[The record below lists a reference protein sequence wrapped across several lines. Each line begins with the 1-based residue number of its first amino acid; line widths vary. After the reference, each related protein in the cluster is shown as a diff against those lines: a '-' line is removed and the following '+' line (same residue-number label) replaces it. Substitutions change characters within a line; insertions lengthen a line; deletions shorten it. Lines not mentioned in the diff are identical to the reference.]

1 MKTKAFL
8 IPALFLMGMLAT
20 SVSCSKS
27 VTDEAITN
35 IETTDGNSTLN
46 IVTRSGDND
55 AKLSYPVVLYLFNGT
70 GQCLATQTL
79 NSSEDAISFQNL
91 RAGTYSVYAIG
102 GADDSRYTIPT
113 QTNATTTALV
123 SLQEGKTHED
133 LMAGH
138 NTVVIGDDETN
149 QLTLALSRKVCQL
162 RTIQV
167 KQVPDD
173 IDAVAIAI
181 TPIREALL
189 LNGDYSGETGIFTL
203 SLNRQGDGRT
213 WENAIPQYMLP
224 SVGNATISIKMTKGT
239 TTKSYSYTCAE
250 PLAAN
255 YIIDILAT
263 YTGSTFNMT
272 GTLTGATWAGE
283 RTITFE
289 FDETNSTGSETS
301 GNNDEPNDP
310 NNDNPGDD
318 TPGEVIN
325 GQAPAEGTS
334 YQGAYVL
341 KSDVN
346 ADNTSTVTLMA
357 AKHVKDLTIP
367 NDPEAATATI
377 NNAIASLAIDGISGW
392 RLPTTDEL
400 DYLTE
405 YCETINENLIALYT
419 QAACNTFSTNGY
431 YFIYLANQTLSSYRS
446 SGKNQSTKYNTDF
459 TNATIVRAVTTLT
472 FKNE

>member
-8 IPALFLMGMLAT
+8 ISALFLMGMLAV

-27 VTDEAITN
+27 VTDEAVTN

-46 IVTRSGDND
+46 IVTRSGDSD

-70 GQCLATQTL
+70 GQCLATQNL

-149 QLTLALSRKVCQL
+149 QLTLALLRKVCQL

-173 IDAVAIAI
+173 IDAVTIAI

-334 YQGAYVL
+334 YQGCYVL
-341 KSDVN
+341 SSVNNSDG
-346 ADNTSTVTLMA
+346 TSTVTLMTPTQTTG
-357 AKHVKDLTIP
+357 LSF
-367 NDPEAATATI
+367 TANNQSSIKTAVD
-377 NNAIASLAIDGISGW
+377 NAISGLAVAGISGW
-392 RLPTTDEL
+392 RLPTLEEMEFLHDNQDEIIDNL
-400 DYLTE
+400 RDLSMTLLSLGNYADYFFTKADG
-405 YCETINENLIALYT
+405 TI
-419 QAACNTFSTNGY
+419 
-431 YFIYLANQTLSSYRS
+431 SSYKIA
-446 SGKNQSTKYNTDF
+446 SGTELNYQDNK
-459 TNATIVRAVTTLT
+459 TIVRAVTTLT
-472 FKNE
+472 FKND

>member
-8 IPALFLMGMLAT
+8 ISALFLMGMLAV

-27 VTDEAITN
+27 VTDEAVTN

-46 IVTRSGDND
+46 IVTRSGDSD

-173 IDAVAIAI
+173 IDAVTIAI

-310 NNDNPGDD
+310 NNDEPGDD

-334 YQGAYVL
+334 YQGCYVL
-341 KSDVN
+341 SSVNNSDG
-346 ADNTSTVTLMA
+346 TSTVTLMTPTQTTG
-357 AKHVKDLTIP
+357 LSF
-367 NDPEAATATI
+367 TANNQSSIKTAVD
-377 NNAIASLAIDGISGW
+377 NAISGLAVAGISGW
-392 RLPTTDEL
+392 RLPTLEEMEL
-400 DYLTE
+400 ITE
-405 YCETINENLIALYT
+405 MANDINENLRDLSM
-419 QAACNTFSTNGY
+419 N
-431 YFIYLANQTLSSYRS
+431 TLSRENSIFYFFTKSDGTISSY
-446 SGKNQSTKYNTDF
+446 KISTGMTLDDLDNK
-459 TNATIVRAVTTLT
+459 TIVRAVTTLT

>member
-1 MKTKAFL
+1 MKTKTFL
-8 IPALFLMGMLAT
+8 IPALLLVGMLFMTA
-20 SVSCSKS
+20 SCSKS
-27 VTDEAITN
+27 VIDEDTTINRTN
-35 IETTDGNSTLN
+35 DGNSTLN

-55 AKLSYPVVLYLFNGT
+55 AKLSYPVVLYVFNSA
-70 GQCLATQTL
+70 GQCIATQTL
-79 NSSEDAISFQNL
+79 SSSEDAVSFQNL

-102 GADDSRYTIPT
+102 GADDSRYTLPS
-113 QTNATTTALV
+113 QANATTSSLV

-138 NTVVIGDDETN
+138 NTVIIGDDETN
-149 QLTLALSRKVCQL
+149 QLTLALSRMVCQL

-167 KQVPDD
+167 NQVPDD

-203 SLNRQGDGRT
+203 SLNRQSDGRT
-213 WENAIPQYMLP
+213 WKNTISQYMLP

-289 FDETNSTGSETS
+289 FDETNSTGSETTD
-301 GNNDEPNDP
+301 GNNTPDDP
-310 NNDNPGDD
+310 GNDNPDGE
-318 TPGEVIN
+318 TTGEVIN
-325 GQAPAEGTS
+325 GQAPAEGTN
-334 YQGAYVL
+334 YQGCYVL
-341 KSDVN
+341 SSVN
-346 ADNTSTVTLMA
+346 NNDGTSTVTLMTPTQTTG
-357 AKHVKDLTIP
+357 LTF
-367 NDPEAATATI
+367 TA
-377 NNAIASLAIDGISGW
+377 NNQSSIKTAVDNAVSSLAVAGISGW
-392 RLPTTDEL
+392 RLPTLEEMEFLKEMADDVNDNLRDLSMTPLSVGNAAFYFFTKAD
-400 DYLTE
+400 D
-405 YCETINENLIALYT
+405 TI
-419 QAACNTFSTNGY
+419 
-431 YFIYLANQTLSSYRS
+431 SSYKIS
-446 SGKNQSTKYNTDF
+446 SGMTLDDLDNK
-459 TNATIVRAVTTLT
+459 TIVRAVTTLT
-472 FKNE
+472 FKND

>member
-8 IPALFLMGMLAT
+8 ISALFLMGMLAV

-27 VTDEAITN
+27 VTDEAVTN

-46 IVTRSGDND
+46 IVTRSGDSD

-102 GADDSRYTIPT
+102 GADDSRYTIAT

-123 SLQEGKTHED
+123 SLQVGKTHED

-149 QLTLALSRKVCQL
+149 QLTLALVRKVCQL

-173 IDAVAIAI
+173 IDAVTIAI

-310 NNDNPGDD
+310 NNDEPGDD

-334 YQGAYVL
+334 YQGCYVL
-341 KSDVN
+341 SSVNNSDG
-346 ADNTSTVTLMA
+346 TSTVTLMTPTQTTG
-357 AKHVKDLTIP
+357 LSF
-367 NDPEAATATI
+367 TANNQSSIKTAVD
-377 NNAIASLAIDGISGW
+377 NAISGLAVAGISGW
-392 RLPTTDEL
+392 RLPTLEEMEL
-400 DYLTE
+400 ITE
-405 YCETINENLIALYT
+405 MANDINENLRDLSM
-419 QAACNTFSTNGY
+419 N
-431 YFIYLANQTLSSYRS
+431 TLSRENSIFYFFTKSDGTISSY
-446 SGKNQSTKYNTDF
+446 KISTGMTLDDLDNK
-459 TNATIVRAVTTLT
+459 TIVRAVTTLT
-472 FKNE
+472 FKND

>member
-8 IPALFLMGMLAT
+8 ISALFLMGMLAV

-27 VTDEAITN
+27 VTDEAVTN

-46 IVTRSGDND
+46 IVTRSGDSD

-138 NTVVIGDDETN
+138 NTVVIGNDETN

-167 KQVPDD
+167 KQAPDD

-318 TPGEVIN
+318 TPGEIIN
-325 GQAPAEGTS
+325 GQAPTEGTS
-334 YQGAYVL
+334 YQGCYVL
-341 KSDVN
+341 SSVNNSDG
-346 ADNTSTVTLMA
+346 TSTVTLMTPTQTTG
-357 AKHVKDLTIP
+357 LSF
-367 NDPEAATATI
+367 TANNQSSIKTAVD
-377 NNAIASLAIDGISGW
+377 NAISGLAVAGISGW
-392 RLPTTDEL
+392 RLPTLEEMEF
-400 DYLTE
+400 LTE
-405 YCETINENLIALYT
+405 IATDVNANLRYLSMTLLSLGDSADYFFTKSDGTI
-419 QAACNTFSTNGY
+419 
-431 YFIYLANQTLSSYRS
+431 SSYKIG
-446 SGKNQSTKYNTDF
+446 SGRELSYQDNK
-459 TNATIVRAVTTLT
+459 TIVRAVTTLT